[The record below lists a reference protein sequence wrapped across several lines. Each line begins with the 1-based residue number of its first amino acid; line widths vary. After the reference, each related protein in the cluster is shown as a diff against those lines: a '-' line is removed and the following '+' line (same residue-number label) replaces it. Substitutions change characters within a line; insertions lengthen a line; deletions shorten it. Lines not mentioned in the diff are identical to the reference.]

1 MHIFLTGASGFVGS
15 AVAAALID
23 AGHSV
28 TGLVRRESAVAA
40 LEAAGATAVVG
51 DVNDPA
57 TLAAGVAKAD
67 GVIHTAFNHD
77 FSKFRDNCADDVRVI
92 ETFGDL
98 LAGSARPVLV
108 TSGTG
113 VVPLADG
120 VVTEETRGVAGTNP
134 RIASEQA
141 VDAIAARGVNA
152 GIVRLPPSVHG
163 AGDHGFVP
171 LLIKLARDTGR
182 AVYTGDGGN
191 LWPAVHR
198 LDAAQV
204 YRLAIERPVAPGA
217 RYHAVDETGVAFRDI
232 ATAIGRGLGVPAV
245 SLDGAEAAAHFGWF
259 AHFAALGNR
268 ASSTATRA
276 ALGWEPTG
284 PGLLDDIAN
293 AGYFNG

>member
-15 AVAAALID
+15 AVASALID

-28 TGLVRRESAVAA
+28 TGLVRRDSAVAR
-40 LEAAGATAVVG
+40 LEALGATALVG

-57 TLAAGVAKAD
+57 VLAAGVEGAD

-77 FSKFRDNCADDVRVI
+77 FSRFQANCADDVRVI

-98 LAGSARPVLV
+98 LAGSDRPVLI

-120 VVTEETRGVAGTNP
+120 VVTEETRGVTGANP

-141 VDAIAARGVNA
+141 ADALAARGVRA
-152 GIVRLPPSVHG
+152 GLVRLPPSVHG
-163 AGDHGFVP
+163 VGDHGFVP
-171 LLIKLARDTGR
+171 ILIRLAREKGG
-182 AVYTGDGGN
+182 AAYIGDGGN

-198 LDAAQV
+198 NDAAQV
-204 YRLAIERPVAPGA
+204 YRRAIERPVAPGA
-217 RYHAVDETGVAFRDI
+217 RYHAVAEDGVAFRDI
-232 ATAIGRGLGVPAV
+232 ATAIGQGLGVPV
-245 SLDGAEAAAHFGWF
+245 LSLEGAEAAAHFGWF

-268 ASSTATRA
+268 ASSAATRT
-276 ALGWEPTG
+276 ALAWEPTG
-284 PGLLDDIAN
+284 PGLLEDIAN

>member
-15 AVAAALID
+15 AVVTALIG

-28 TGLVRRESAVAA
+28 TGLVRRDNAVPA
-40 LEAAGATAVVG
+40 LIAAGAKAIVG
-51 DVNDPA
+51 DVNDPG
-57 TLAAGVAKAD
+57 TLAAGVETAD

-77 FSKFRDNCADDVRVI
+77 FSRFQANCADDVRVI

-98 LAGSARPVLV
+98 LAGSDRPVLI

-120 VVTEETRGVAGTNP
+120 VVTEETRGVSGANP
-134 RIASEQA
+134 RIASELA
-141 VDAIAARGVNA
+141 VDAIAARGVRA
-152 GIVRLPPSVHG
+152 GLVRLPPSVHG

-171 LLIKLARDTGR
+171 LLIGLAREKGR
-182 AVYTGDGGN
+182 AAYIGDGGN

-198 LDAAQV
+198 NDAAQV
-204 YRLAIERPVAPGA
+204 YRRAIERPVAPGA
-217 RYHAVDETGVAFRDI
+217 RYHAVAEDGVAFRDI

-245 SLDGAEAAAHFGWF
+245 SLEGGEAAAHFGWF

-268 ASSTATRA
+268 ASSAATRVG
-276 ALGWEPTG
+276 LGWQPTG
-284 PGLLDDIAN
+284 PGLLEDIAN
-293 AGYFNG
+293 AGYFND